1 MKKIF
6 ILSVLIPVLV
16 CCQNKTIERYVEDSP
31 EIETVRGMFND
42 YMAEDWESFRTH
54 YASGARIYWNA
65 FDDNYSSVEETIVGE
80 SGFIDLLSSYSFL
93 KEKEFFQK
101 VVDDRNNI
109 WVNFWGVWK
118 GTLAANNQSFEF
130 PVHFTFRFEQG
141 KIIEERGY
149 ADYSRLNEVLK
160 KIESNDVVEGPQGEF

>member
-1 MKKIF
+1 
-6 ILSVLIPVLV
+6 
-16 CCQNKTIERYVEDSP
+16 
-31 EIETVRGMFND
+31 MFND
-42 YMAEDWESFRTH
+42 YTAEDWDSFRTH
-54 YASGARIYWNA
+54 YASEARIYWNA

-93 KEKEFFQK
+93 KEKEFFQRG
-101 VVDDRNNI
+101 VDNRGNI
-109 WVNFWGVWK
+109 WVNFWGVWR

-149 ADYSRLNEVLK
+149 ADYSRLNEMLN
-160 KIESNDVVEGPQGEF
+160 KIESNDMVEESQGGILK

>member
-1 MKKIF
+1 MKKIS
-6 ILSVLIPVLV
+6 ILSVLIPVLIS
-16 CCQNKTIERYVEDSP
+16 CQNKTIERYVENSP
-31 EIETVRGMFND
+31 EIETVRSMFIH
-42 YMAEDWESFRTH
+42 YMAEDSESFRTH

-80 SGFIDLLSSYSFL
+80 SDFIDHLSSYSFL

-101 VVDDRNNI
+101 VIDDRGNI

-160 KIESNDVVEGPQGEF
+160 KIESNDMVE